1 MNIFDYLQESETEC
15 SECGCLIKFCK
26 ECKRNH
32 HVDTFEIEHIDEQ
45 RMSEES
51 K

>member
-1 MNIFDYLQESETEC
+1 MNIFDYVQESETEC
-15 SECGCLIKFCK
+15 SECGLEITFCK

-32 HVDTFEIEHIDEQ
+32 HAEFFKSEH
-45 RMSEES
+45 EEL